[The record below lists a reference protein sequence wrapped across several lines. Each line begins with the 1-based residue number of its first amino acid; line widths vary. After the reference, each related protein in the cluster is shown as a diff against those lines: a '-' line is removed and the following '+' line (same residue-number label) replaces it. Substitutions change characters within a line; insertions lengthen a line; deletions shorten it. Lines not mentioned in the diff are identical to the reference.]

1 MTATSTITRR
11 AQPPKA
17 DSAVTPERFKT
28 GLDSFKAWMDAIAL
42 NKENFQR
49 HYDEWKPDT
58 GDIAALKAAV
68 EKHGVKAVVIGED
81 WCPDVWRGLPTMARI
96 SELTGMEVRYFKRDE
111 NKDMMSEFLK
121 NGEFESIPAIVLYD
135 RDHKYLGHW
144 IERADRA
151 NTEMPELRKIL
162 AGVERDTPA
171 WEEARTKYNTAT
183 WEYAEGWRDAQASEI
198 RALIEEAL
206 G

>member
-1 MTATSTITRR
+1 MTATSTITRH
-11 AQPPKA
+11 AQAPKA
-17 DSAVTPERFKT
+17 DSVVTPDRFTK
-28 GLDSFKAWMDAIAL
+28 GFDSFTAWMAAIEL

-49 HYDEWKPDT
+49 HYDEWLPDA
-58 GDIAALKAAV
+58 GDLAAIKAAV
-68 EKHGVKAVVIGED
+68 EKHGVKAAVIGED

-96 SELTGMEVRYFKRDE
+96 GELTGMQVRYFKRDE

-121 NGEFESIPAIVLYD
+121 NGEFEAIPAIVLYD

-144 IERADRA
+144 IERADKA
-151 NTEMPELRKIL
+151 NAEMPALRQII

-171 WEEARTKYNTAT
+171 WEAARAKYNVAT
-183 WEYAEGWRDAQASEI
+183 WEYAESWRDAQASEI

>member
-11 AQPPKA
+11 ARAPKA
-17 DSAVTPERFKT
+17 DSAVTPDRFAK
-28 GLDSFKAWMDAIAL
+28 GFDSFAAWMGAIEL
-42 NKENFQR
+42 NKESFQR
-49 HYDEWKPDT
+49 HYDEWLPDA
-58 GDIAALKAAV
+58 GDLAAIKAAV

-96 SELTGMEVRYFKRDE
+96 GELTGMQVRFFKRDE

-144 IERADRA
+144 IERADKA
-151 NTEMPELRKIL
+151 NAEMPALRQIL

-171 WEEARTKYNTAT
+171 WEEARAKYQTAT